1 MMGAEPKEPF
11 KGERG
16 SAGRS
21 ADLRHPV
28 YTTGCDGCAD
38 CLDAADRRQ
47 PEGLVGAY
55 TVRTYAGREG
65 DVDAAYSTLKEAV
78 AAFHAAPVNST
89 PRLIHAGKTLAER
102 DRKLSP
108 IFHDAEAQRI
118 HRELFGGY
126 VLRTYAGF
134 GKGDIDTPHPSL
146 EAALAAFAVAPVT
159 SIPRVIR
166 DGRTIAELDP
176 EAGLAPI
183 FGGAEE
189 RRVYWIVL
197 AGAPTEPTDPAPAP
211 RDASS

>member
-16 SAGRS
+16 SAGCS
-21 ADLRHPV
+21 ADVRHPV
-28 YTTGCDGCAD
+28 YTTGCGGCED

-47 PEGLVGAY
+47 PEGLVEAY
-55 TVRTYAGREG
+55 LVRTYAGREG
-65 DVDAAYSTLKEAV
+65 DVDAAYSTLKEAI

-89 PRLIHAGKTLAER
+89 PRLIHAGKTVAEL

-108 IFHDAEAQRI
+108 IFRDAEAQHI

-134 GKGDIDTPHPSL
+134 GKGDTDTPHPTL
-146 EAALAAFAVAPVT
+146 EAVLAAFAAAPEGA
-159 SIPRVIR
+159 IPRVLR

-176 EAGLAPI
+176 EGGLAPI
-183 FGGAEE
+183 FGDAEVRRAYRTVGAEGSAE
-189 RRVYWIVL
+189 
-197 AGAPTEPTDPAPAP
+197 ATP
-211 RDASS
+211 RGS